1 MKYNHLIGK
10 KVSIKKKEVTYTGI
24 VVPSSIFL
32 DENTITL
39 KMGNGYNIGITVED
53 ESLITVL
60 SDNNKSE
67 LNKELE
73 NNEGNPEISLVTTG
87 GTIASSVDY
96 ITGAVKPLV
105 KGSELL
111 SLFSE
116 LSDFKN
122 VEIVSAFNILS
133 ENITHQH
140 WETLS
145 KTCYDLLKKGRK
157 GIIVLHGTDTLSYS
171 SSILSFVIQNPISPI
186 VFVGAQRSI
195 DRPSSDGRLNV
206 FAAMSMVNYLPR
218 REVLVAMH
226 AGIDDNAIALHKGNK
241 VRKMHS
247 SRRDAF
253 HTINGLPY
261 GYMSLY
267 DKETDFKNY
276 MANYHYSPKIVGIE
290 FEKKQA
296 GKFTSWLRK
305 SNEKKDMGF
314 YPKLEKKVSMAW
326 FYPGMEV
333 EDLEYLKSKK
343 GVVLIGT
350 GLGHV
355 SEKIVKFVKE
365 LVKSGV
371 YVVISSQTINGRI
384 NMNVYETGRELIKAG
399 AFSADI
405 MPPEVAYTKL
415 MWVLKNAED
424 VPSMFKKDISG
435 ELSY

>member
-1 MKYNHLIGK
+1 MKYSHLIGK
-10 KVSIKKKEVTYTGI
+10 KVSVKKKDTAYTGI
-24 VVPSSIFL
+24 VIPSSIFL

-39 KMGNGYNIGITVED
+39 KMSNGYNIGIAIED

-67 LNKELE
+67 FADQPENKEE
-73 NNEGNPEISLVTTG
+73 PPEISLVTTG

-105 KGSELL
+105 KGSEIL

-116 LSDFKN
+116 LSEFKN

-133 ENITHQH
+133 ENITHEH

-171 SSILSFVIQNPISPI
+171 SSLLSFVIQNPDSPI

-206 FAAMSMVNYLPR
+206 FAAMSMINYVPR
-218 REVLVAMH
+218 RDVLVAMH
-226 AGIDDNAIALHKGNK
+226 AGIDDTAIALHRGNK

-253 HTINGLPY
+253 HTVNGLPY

-267 DKETDFKNY
+267 DKDADFKNFIG
-276 MANYHYSPKIVGIE
+276 NYHYSPKIVGIE
-290 FEKKQA
+290 YEKKQA

-305 SNEKKDMGF
+305 GKEKKGMGF
-314 YPKLEKKVSMAW
+314 YPEFEKNVSMVW
-326 FYPGMEV
+326 FYPGIEI

-355 SEKIVKFVKE
+355 NEKLVKFVKD
-365 LVKSGV
+365 LVKDGI

-399 AFSADI
+399 ALSADI

-415 MWVLKNAED
+415 MWVLKNTDDIPSSFKED
-424 VPSMFKKDISG
+424 VSG

>member
-1 MKYNHLIGK
+1 MKYSYLIGK
-10 KVSIKKKEVTYTGI
+10 KVSVKKKDVTYTGI
-24 VVPSSIFL
+24 VIPSSIFL
-32 DENTITL
+32 DEYTITL
-39 KMGNGYNIGITVED
+39 KMSNGYNIGIIVED
-53 ESLITVL
+53 ESSITVL
-60 SDNNKSE
+60 SDNNKGE
-67 LNKELE
+67 LNKDIE
-73 NNEGNPEISLVTTG
+73 NKEDTPEISLVTTG

-116 LSDFKN
+116 LSEFKN

-133 ENITHQH
+133 ENITYEH

-145 KTCYDLLKKGRK
+145 RTCYDLLKKGRK

-171 SSILSFVIQNPISPI
+171 SSLLSFIIQNPTSPI

-206 FAAMSMVNYLPR
+206 FAAMSMINYIPQ

-253 HTINGLPY
+253 HTVNGLPY

-267 DKETDFKNY
+267 DRDTDFKNFIG
-276 MANYHYSPKIVGIE
+276 NYHYSPKMVGIE
-290 FEKKQA
+290 YEKKHA
-296 GKFTSWLRK
+296 GKFISWLRK
-305 SNEKKDMGF
+305 GIEKKDMVF
-314 YPKLEKKVSMAW
+314 YPKFEKKVSMVW
-326 FYPGMEV
+326 FYPGMDV

-355 SEKIVKFVKE
+355 NEKVVKFVRN
-365 LVKSGV
+365 LVKSGT

-399 AFSADI
+399 ALSADI

-415 MWVLKNAED
+415 MWVLKNAEE
-424 VPSMFKKDISG
+424 VPLSFKKEISG